1 MEGIGVNHFII
12 LYYDNKEMNLEE
24 LENIDSE
31 KMFKTYDL
39 WPDIA
44 KQSYEKEFSRPEFKD
59 IDHVVF
65 AGMGGSGTIGDVF
78 SSILSKNDIHTSVV
92 KGYLLPKTVDSN
104 TLVVVTSISGHTNET
119 LTILEN
125 SLKTKAKIIALSS
138 GGKMEE
144 ILSNNRI
151 PYFKVNQIHSPRAS
165 FIQFL
170 YSTLNILQEFIPIK
184 KTDMSE
190 SLFQLKNMQKQIS
203 SSNLTSEN
211 PALNLAKWIT
221 NIPVVYYP
229 AGLQSAA
236 IRFKNS
242 MQENAK
248 NHIVAEDVI
257 EACHNG
263 IVAWEKSS
271 ELQPILI
278 QGKDDHM
285 KTKERWKILKEFF
298 RTENIEYEQVFSID
312 GNILTKLVCLIYF
325 LDYTSIYRAVLSK
338 IDPSPVNSIDYIKK
352 RL

>member
-1 MEGIGVNHFII
+1 MEGIGVNYFIT

-144 ILSNNRI
+144 ILSNNKI
-151 PYFKVNQIHSPRAS
+151 PYFKVNQTHSPRAS
-165 FIQFL
+165 FVQFL
-170 YSTLNILQEFIPIK
+170 YSTLNILQEFTPIK

-248 NHIVAEDVI
+248 MHVMTEDVI

-263 IVAWEKSS
+263 IVAWNKPKNI
-271 ELQPILI
+271 QPILI
-278 QGKDDHM
+278 QGKDDYV
-285 KTKERWKILKEFF
+285 KTKERWKIIKELF
-298 RTENIEYEQVFSID
+298 REKGIPYKEIFSQE
-312 GNILTKLVCLIYF
+312 GSVLNKLVCLIYL
-325 LDYTSIYRAVLSK
+325 LDYASIYNAIISK
-338 IDPSPVNSIDYIKK
+338 TDPTPINSIDFIKK

>member
-1 MEGIGVNHFII
+1 
-12 LYYDNKEMNLEE
+12 MNLED
-24 LENIDSE
+24 LEKIDSQ
-31 KMFKTYDL
+31 KMCQTYDK

-44 KQSYEKEFSRPEFKD
+44 KQRYEQEFSRPEFKD

-78 SSILSKNDIHTSVV
+78 SSILSKNNIHTSVV

-144 ILSNNRI
+144 ILSNNKI
-151 PYFKVNQIHSPRAS
+151 PYFKVNQTHSPRAS
-165 FIQFL
+165 FVQFL
-170 YSTLNILQEFIPIK
+170 YSTLNILQEFTPIK

-248 NHIVAEDVI
+248 NHIVTEDVI